1 MEGEQAER
9 RCSFCNKHQDQ
20 VKRLMEGTRG
30 VFICDECVML
40 SSQAIA
46 EERSE
51 DPGADRMP
59 RRHRRFWER

>member
-9 RCSFCNKHQDQ
+9 RCSFCNKRQGQ
-20 VKRLMEGTRG
+20 VQRLLAGSRG
-30 VFICDECVML
+30 VLICDECVMV
-40 SSQAIA
+40 SSQAIG

-51 DPGADRMP
+51 GAASDSKP